1 MSWSPWPWPLAEVVG
16 LEPFGE
22 IQPCLPRGPYQAQ
35 RKVPVVWQCSKQG
48 SPRGQGARPPWTPL
62 PASQLPTRPRE
73 PGVGCGVA
81 GRSGRLTLAEGL
93 SPLRSAGLSCCG
105 PGCVGGAPR
114 PRSVFLGGRPGG
126 VRHRLPGALRAGVSG
141 ARVPRRLLPEAP
153 RRQQLVSQTR
163 QPREG
168 VRVSG
173 LAEHGSGPAPAP
185 RAVCKRNQNVYDD
198 AAQSCRLLSFKVLH
212 REFAN

>member
-1 MSWSPWPWPLAEVVG
+1 MKSSPACPGDRTRHRGRSQWSVVLQAG
-16 LEPFGE
+16 EPAG
-22 IQPCLPRGPYQAQ
+22 PGCPPTLDAPPR
-35 RKVPVVWQCSKQG
+35 
-48 SPRGQGARPPWTPL
+48 
-62 PASQLPTRPRE
+62 LPTSRPAAE